1 MGYKAEING
10 EVKQIVWLSTKQM
23 AREFVTMKNQKAINS
38 KQLKMETLKE
48 ITEKLFVKDGKPL
61 KLANN
66 KSVESIEL
74 DDLKEIF
81 RPKSTTN

>member
-1 MGYKAEING
+1 MGMLE
-10 EVKQIVWLSTKQM
+10 EM
-23 AREFVTMKNQKAINS
+23 
-38 KQLKMETLKE
+38 
-48 ITEKLFVKDGKPL
+48 TEKLFVKDGKPL